1 MKGFTMKSMK
11 TMTLTAVF
19 CLGLP
24 LANAYADNA
33 SPAGQDNA
41 VTASTMADATDG
53 EVIKIDK
60 SINKVSIKH
69 GPIKNLDMPGMTM
82 VFRIKEPSMLDKL
95 EPGNKVKFRAEK
107 ANGAI
112 YVVDI
117 QVVK

>member
-1 MKGFTMKSMK
+1 MS
-11 TMTLTAVF
+11 LAVVF
-19 CLGLP
+19 GLSLP
-24 LANAYADNA
+24 LANVYADNA
-33 SPAGQDNA
+33 SPAGQDTA
-41 VTASTMADATDG
+41 VAASTMADATDG

-60 SINKVSIKH
+60 SSNKVTIKH

-82 VFRIKEPSMLDKL
+82 VFRIKEPAMLDKL